1 MISEAAC
8 ERPLACNCSQISGRR
23 EGPLSTVHFSVMDIL
38 SVDGRVTEV
47 VWHCGAEGLGILSAF
62 S

>member
-23 EGPLSTVHFSVMDIL
+23 EGPLSSAMDVL

>member
-23 EGPLSTVHFSVMDIL
+23 EGPLSSVMDVL